1 MDFQYLLKLA
11 ASYDARRKKQYWQL
25 LKRMYGGTDRA
36 VKRLRE
42 TRDPNIY
49 HGTRAKNIPSILAQ
63 GLRAGEGS
71 SFGKGVYFGTEPT
84 TEMYARDFLVDKSG
98 KRLWEDI
105 PKDLKNLP
113 KGVSIDKG
121 TRIRLK
127 RPSELKGT
135 KILYPNV
142 QNAMVFDVSAE
153 KPLHTMGHVGFAR
166 QPITE
171 LMVHRE
177 HTAPAR
183 LAKQIKRRMADL
195 SKDEVAK
202 IEIEALKR
210 RGLSPDE
217 LKRAIEEVNK
227 IKDHPIYD
235 PSVVARYLAEEAVTP
250 KDPKKLNKLKYY
262 GTRGRK
268 RVFEEAGNPVEQ
280 ILIKQDIDPNL
291 LHIPGS
297 SLSQSIQKH
306 KGLSRNAKIG
316 LGVGLGAAAIGTG
329 IALHKR
335 RRKQRE
341 GLQKV
346 AYLKELEQWE
356 KRNFRDDRGTIKD
369 MIEQSVENLGEQN
382 RERIVNALRRQY
394 QALGEVGL
402 KQPFQTEEDLKGFEN
417 AKWNKEEF
425 MKTKMYAPH
434 PLFGYKYKFQPR
446 SIYNKWHYDGDGRAL
461 FEGQPLKVPA
471 KGLRRLVRKHQ
482 VLKPGTKKHERALD
496 DLARRL
502 ADEKVVFLNPITGAP
517 ITFDKYRT
525 QSKQ

>member
-11 ASYDARRKKQYWQL
+11 ASPDARRKKQYWQL
-25 LKRMYGGTDRA
+25 LKRMYGGSDRA
-36 VKRLRE
+36 VERLRE

-63 GLRAGEGS
+63 GLKAGEGI
-71 SFGKGVYFGTEPT
+71 FGKGVYFGTEPT
-84 TEMYARDFLVDKSG
+84 TEAYAMDFLVDKSG
-98 KRLWEDI
+98 KRLWKDI

-113 KGVSIDKG
+113 EGASIDKG
-121 TRIRLK
+121 TRVRLK

-135 KILYPNV
+135 KIFYPDV
-142 QNAMVFDVSAE
+142 QKAMVFDVSAE
-153 KPLHTMGHVGFAR
+153 KPLHTMNYAGLGAR

-171 LMVHRE
+171 LMAHRE
-177 HTAPAR
+177 HTSTSR

-210 RGLSPDE
+210 RGLPPDE

-227 IKDHPIYD
+227 IKDHAIYD
-235 PSVVARYLAEEAVTP
+235 SSIAARYLAEEAVTP

-268 RVFEEAGNPVEQ
+268 RVFDQIGNPVEQ

-291 LHIPGS
+291 LSVPNS
-297 SLSQSIQKH
+297 SLQKH

-356 KRNFRDDRGTIKD
+356 KRNFRDDRGTVKD

-382 RERIVNALRRQY
+382 RERIVGALRRQY

-402 KQPFQTEEDLKGFEN
+402 KQPLQTEEDLKGFEN

-425 MKTKMYAPH
+425 MNTKMYAPH
-434 PLFGYKYKFQPR
+434 PLFGYKYKLQPR

-461 FEGQPLKVPA
+461 FEGQPLKVPT
-471 KGLRRLVRKHQ
+471 KGLKRLVRKHQ
-482 VLKPGTKKHERALD
+482 VLKPGTKKHEQALD
-496 DLARRL
+496 DLVSRL
-502 ADEKVVFLNPITGAP
+502 ANERIVYLNPITGAP

-525 QSKQ
+525 QPKQ